1 MISFPQAGQQAAG
14 EFEEMNMG
22 LTSRLHRQTNRFT
35 GIWLLLTAA
44 LLPGFACAADGPS
57 KAEYA
62 MVLDEDV
69 GIPLRDGTVL
79 RADVYRP
86 AVPAGGDA
94 ETKFPVLMSLS
105 AYQKNLDR
113 ILPHV
118 APFTHVERPEP
129 EWWVARGYV
138 LVFVDTRGTGKS
150 PGKADIW
157 SMQEAR
163 DYYDAIE
170 WAAVQPWSSGKIGLS
185 GVSYYAITQW
195 NVASLQPPSLTT
207 IIPWEGWADLYRDSV
222 FHGGILNQGFY
233 GRWWNDV
240 VGKQLLESTRA
251 SNSAAFDENLMW
263 NFMTHH
269 TDSAWWDEVKARAQF
284 ENIKVPLYSSG
295 NWGGW
300 NHHLRGNIEA
310 YVNSAAEHKKL
321 QVHIGGHT
329 DAFYSD
335 EGKAEMLRWYDYW
348 LKGKDTGI
356 MDEPPVKLCVRVSV
370 DECNWRFENEW
381 PLARTEYTKYYL
393 TPQAAGVVDDAMH
406 DLRLNASAP
415 AKDAVIT
422 FPSGPEAYERGRSG
436 QPMVTFVTE
445 LLREDVEIT
454 GHIKLKLWVSS
465 ETDDMDVFAYLRN
478 MAPDGSVETATRGIL
493 KVSHRKLDAE
503 RSTMYRP
510 YQTHDEEQ
518 KLEPGEV
525 VPIEMEI
532 WPTSMV
538 FKKGHRIRLDVQPH
552 DGDHYFAAYK
562 LKNNSIYLGGDR
574 ASYVQLPIIPHQD

>member
-1 MISFPQAGQQAAG
+1 MS
-14 EFEEMNMG
+14 EF
-22 LTSRLHRQTNRFT
+22 RRHFVAY
-35 GIWLLLTAA
+35 LLLALGWFAAA
-44 LLPGFACAADGPS
+44 LQPAIAGADEPLSQPRYG
-57 KAEYA
+57 
-62 MVLDEDV
+62 VILDEDV
-69 GIPLRDGTVL
+69 AIPLRDGTVL

-86 AVPAGGDA
+86 DA
-94 ETKFPVLMSLS
+94 AARNEADARFPVLMSMS

-138 LVFVDTRGTGKS
+138 LVFIDTRGTGKS

-163 DYYDAIE
+163 DFYDAIE
-170 WAAVQPWSSGKIGLS
+170 WAARQDWSTGKVGLA

-207 IIPWEGWADLYRDSV
+207 IVPWEGWADLYRDSV

-251 SNSAAFDENLMW
+251 NNSAAFDENLMW

-269 TDSAWWDEVKARAQF
+269 TDGPWWDEVKARAQF
-284 ENIKVPLYSSG
+284 DKITVPLYSSG

-300 NHHLRGNIEA
+300 NHHLRGNIEG
-310 YVNSAAEHKKL
+310 YVNSASEYKKM
-321 QVHIGGHT
+321 QIHIGGHT

-335 EGKAEMLRWYDYW
+335 EGKQELLRWYDYW
-348 LKGKDTGI
+348 LKGKETGI
-356 MDEPPVKLCVRVSV
+356 MDEPPVKLCIRVSV
-370 DECNWRFENEW
+370 DECSWRFENEW
-381 PLARTEYTKYYL
+381 PLARTQYTKFYL
-393 TPQAAGVVDDAMH
+393 STQTAGAVDDAMY
-406 DLRLNASAP
+406 DLRLSNSAP
-415 AKDAVIT
+415 PEAGEIT
-422 FPSGPEAYERGRSG
+422 VPSGPEAYARAQRG

-445 LLREDVEIT
+445 PLTEDVEIT
-454 GHIKLKLWVSS
+454 GHINLVMWVSS

-493 KVSHRKLDAE
+493 KVSHRKLDPE
-503 RSTMYRP
+503 LSTAYRP
-510 YQTHDEEQ
+510 YHTHDEEQ
-518 KLEPGEV
+518 KLTPGEV
-525 VPIEMEI
+525 VPIQVEI
-532 WPTSMV
+532 WATSMV
-538 FKKGHRIRLDVQPH
+538 FRQGHRIRLDVQPH

-562 LKNNSIYLGGDR
+562 LKNNSIYTGGDR
-574 ASYVQLPIIPHQD
+574 ASYVLLPVIPESDQQAGKVD

>member
-1 MISFPQAGQQAAG
+1 MLATRDSFRAVLYAGLAGLVLGLPAAG
-14 EFEEMNMG
+14 G
-22 LTSRLHRQTNRFT
+22 AQ
-35 GIWLLLTAA
+35 A
-44 LLPGFACAADGPS
+44 LSQP
-57 KAEYA
+57 EYG
-62 MVLDEDV
+62 VILEEDV
-69 GIPLRDGTVL
+69 AIPMRDGTVL

-86 AVPAGGDA
+86 DA
-94 ETKFPVLMSLS
+94 PITGSKARNFPVLMSLS

-129 EWWVARGYV
+129 DWWVPRGYV
-138 LVFVDTRGTGKS
+138 LVFIDTRGTGRS

-163 DYYDAIE
+163 DLYDAIE
-170 WAAVQPWSSGKIGLS
+170 WAAAQDWSSGKVGLS

-207 IIPWEGWADLYRDSV
+207 IVPWEGWADLYRDSV
-222 FHGGILNQGFY
+222 FHGGVLNQGFY

-240 VGKQLLESTRA
+240 VGKQLLENTRA

-269 TDSAWWDEVKARAQF
+269 TDGPWWDEVKSRAQF
-284 ENIKVPLYSSG
+284 DKITVPFYSSG

-310 YVNSAAEHKKL
+310 YVRSASEHKKL

-335 EGKAEMLRWYDYW
+335 EGKVEMLRWYDYW
-348 LKGKDTGI
+348 LKGIDTGI

-370 DECNWRFENEW
+370 EECSWRFENEW
-381 PLARTEYTKYYL
+381 PLARTRYAKFYL
-393 TPQAAGVVDDAMH
+393 TTAKAGVVGDAVH
-406 DLRLNASAP
+406 DLTLAAVPP
-415 AKDAVIT
+415 AAGGVISY
-422 FPSGPEAYERGRSG
+422 PSGPEAYARAKQDR
-436 QPMVTFVTE
+436 PMVTFVTE
-445 LLREDVEIT
+445 PLTEDTEIT
-454 GHIKLKLWVSS
+454 GHINLKLWVSS
-465 ETDDMDVFAYLRN
+465 QTDDMDVFAYLRN
-478 MAPDGSVETATRGIL
+478 MAPDGSVETVTRGIL
-493 KVSHRKLDAE
+493 KVSHRKLDPAL
-503 RSTMYRP
+503 STPYRP
-510 YQTHDEEQ
+510 YHSHDEEQ

-525 VPIEMEI
+525 VPIEVEI

-538 FKKGHRIRLDVQPH
+538 FRKGHRIRLDVQPH
-552 DGDHYFAAYK
+552 DGEHYFAAYK
-562 LKNNSIYLGGDR
+562 LEDNSIYIGGDR
-574 ASYVQLPIIPHQD
+574 ASFVLLPVIPRRD